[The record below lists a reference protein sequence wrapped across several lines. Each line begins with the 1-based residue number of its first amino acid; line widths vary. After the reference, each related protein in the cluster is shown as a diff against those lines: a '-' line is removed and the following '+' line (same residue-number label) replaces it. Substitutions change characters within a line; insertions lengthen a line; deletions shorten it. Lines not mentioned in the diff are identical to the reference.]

1 MIESLLEDLD
11 LSPSPR
17 HLTNLWAKRLSAN
30 GFRRMEGAEV
40 PDLGK
45 GFFVRAGVLIAW
57 RNMDRMETLGIRMLG
72 AHTDS
77 PGLHLKPNPDRS
89 SPMHGLLSVEVYGSP
104 ILSSWF
110 DRDLGVAGVV
120 HLDDGSD
127 ALFHIARPLARLPHL
142 AIHLDREIN
151 DRGHLVD
158 RHRHLAPIW
167 SLEPSSFKTT
177 IAHEISVDPRRITA
191 LSALLTD
198 TQRATLIGKSNE
210 FVSSARLDNQVSCWA
225 AMHALMDKT
234 IDQPSLVALYDHE
247 EVGSSSTD
255 GAAGPLLERL
265 LERLSIAAGLT
276 RHDLITMF
284 DNCSMLSMDNSHA
297 VHPNHSERHDPD
309 NSPILGCGVAI
320 KSNSNHRYATTGRS
334 FADLTRLADSSGIP
348 IQTFSS
354 RNDVPCG
361 STIGP
366 ITATRLG
373 ISTVD
378 VGVPQLAMHSLR
390 EMCHVEDVVAL
401 TKLATA
407 YLRR

>member
-17 HLTNLWAKRLSAN
+17 HLTSLWADRLSTL
-30 GFRRMEGAEV
+30 GFRRLEGADV
-40 PDLGK
+40 PDLHR

-57 RNMDRMETLGIRMLG
+57 RNMDRMGTLGIRMLG

-77 PGLHLKPNPDRS
+77 PGLHLKPNPDRRA
-89 SPMHGLLSVEVYGSP
+89 PMHGLLSVEVYGSP

-167 SLEPSSFKTT
+167 SVEQSSLIAT
-177 IAHEISVDPRRITA
+177 IAQEISIEPERV
-191 LSALLTD
+191 LSISAQLAD
-198 TQRATLIGKSNE
+198 SQRATLIGKSNE

-225 AMHALMDKT
+225 AMHALSDST
-234 IDQPSLVALYDHE
+234 LENPSLVALYDHE

-265 LERLSIAAGLT
+265 LERMSIAAGLH
-276 RHDLITMF
+276 RQDFVAML
-284 DNCSMLSMDNSHA
+284 DACSMLSMDNSHA
-297 VHPNHSERHDPD
+297 IHPNHLDRHDAD
-309 NSPILGCGVAI
+309 NAPVLGGGVAI

-334 FADLTRLADSSGIP
+334 FADLSKLADSSGIP

-378 VGVPQLAMHSLR
+378 VGVPQLAMHSIR
-390 EMCHVEDVVAL
+390 EMCHVEDVLAL
-401 TKLATA
+401 VSLATA